1 MRSQKRE
8 FVVEYKTRR
17 RTQFSPKSIW
27 SGIDLKSASKA
38 VEADA
43 DLLFKQLD
51 PVPTCVDNTT
61 SLKPASTSEPAT
73 LPSVSLAKCDSP
85 LSANASQPIA
95 AETDKVVAQVRSDRL
110 AKPQAQAWIRAS
122 TGRGGEWD
130 PIAVNDSVISNEE
143 LRELEAENARLKLA
157 LKTRLLRDNAVLQA
171 MLERFER

>member
-8 FVVEYKTRR
+8 FVVEYKTRL

-51 PVPTCVDNTT
+51 PVPTCVDNNT

-73 LPSVSLAKCDSP
+73 LPSVILARGDSP
-85 LSANASQPIA
+85 LSANASPPIA
-95 AETDKVVAQVRSDRL
+95 DES
-110 AKPQAQAWIRAS
+110 
-122 TGRGGEWD
+122 G
-130 PIAVNDSVISNEE
+130 
-143 LRELEAENARLKLA
+143 
-157 LKTRLLRDNAVLQA
+157 
-171 MLERFER
+171 